1 MRSFYTDDGGYALA
15 KKVDQD
21 LMLMGHYFQ
30 AGNTTVSATN
40 AWETGVIGGD
50 GLHGYR
56 LDGTAIERGL
66 MFVGGASLSYY
77 STSPLAEWIGGKG
90 LEGLIGFFT
99 GLLGM
104 TLVAKVYEV
113 IAVVDAKEVGREMIA
128 WAKRKWGA

>member
-1 MRSFYTDDGGYALA
+1 MPP
-15 KKVDQD
+15 QD
-21 LMLMGHYFQ
+21 LPDFAKLG
-30 AGNTTVSATN
+30 ASLLGSLVSLKFVA
-40 AWETGVIGGD
+40 
-50 GLHGYR
+50 
-56 LDGTAIERGL
+56 GTAIERGL

-104 TLVAKVYEV
+104 TVVAKVYEV
-113 IAVVDAKEVGREMIA
+113 ISVVDAKEVGSEIVA